1 MGESS
6 EFHIFLNGQRTF
18 KLFKKAKLLM
28 NGTFVVIY
36 YDRQN
41 NGSNF
46 MKRINLGSYPS
57 LRRVTCSQVN
67 ETQPRSQG
75 FFP

>member
-1 MGESS
+1 
-6 EFHIFLNGQRTF
+6 
-18 KLFKKAKLLM
+18 M
-28 NGTFVVIY
+28 NGSFVVIY

>member
-1 MGESS
+1 
-6 EFHIFLNGQRTF
+6 
-18 KLFKKAKLLM
+18 M

-36 YDRQN
+36 CDRQN
-41 NGSNF
+41 RGSNF

-57 LRRVTCSQVN
+57 LRRVTFSQVN